1 MAGNLFND
9 FSSLKSLKKELEKND
24 AASSPSKLQNEPRKK
39 TVRLKSKDEILGE
52 EKSRELGLKP
62 GMKVTLMDSNDRG
75 VIKHVRKDCVEI
87 ELDYGFVVP
96 VGFRDFIVNDA
107 YEDRKLR
114 QSVGSMKSKPAA
126 EEKPV
131 FTNKAVEID
140 LHIEALPEGLG
151 VAKGQELPY
160 HLEFFRKTLRS
171 QLKHRGNKII
181 FVHGVGDGV
190 LKAAIRDELD
200 TVYAISCSWNP
211 YGDGATAVTIK

>member
-9 FSSLKSLKKELEKND
+9 FTSLKSLKKELEKND

-62 GMKVTLMDSNDRG
+62 G
-75 VIKHVRKDCVEI
+75 
-87 ELDYGFVVP
+87 
-96 VGFRDFIVNDA
+96 
-107 YEDRKLR
+107 
-114 QSVGSMKSKPAA
+114 A

-131 FTNKAVEID
+131 FTNKVVEID
-140 LHIEALPEGLG
+140 LHIEALP
-151 VAKGQELPY
+151 
-160 HLEFFRKTLRS
+160 
-171 QLKHRGNKII
+171 
-181 FVHGVGDGV
+181 GV